1 MNVALCSDPVIHA
14 TTTKKK
20 KHYLI
25 IFHAPLKIKNE

>member
-20 KHYLI
+20 HYLI